1 MAEGNGLLN
10 RRTGNACTGGS
21 NPPLSVI
28 IRTLT
33 IKVDVLFNLGLGS
46 QKGGFEP
53 PVEFV
58 KQITQTGV

>member
-33 IKVDVLFNLGLGS
+33 IRVDVLFYLKVQCIYQGDSNHR
-46 QKGGFEP
+46 
-53 PVEFV
+53 
-58 KQITQTGV
+58 